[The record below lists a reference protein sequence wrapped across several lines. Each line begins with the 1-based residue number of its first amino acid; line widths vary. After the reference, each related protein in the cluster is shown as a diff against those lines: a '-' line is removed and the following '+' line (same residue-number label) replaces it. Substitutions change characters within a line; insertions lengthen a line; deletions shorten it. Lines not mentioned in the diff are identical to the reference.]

1 MMSWFI
7 FTCHFFRIVWKHIKQ
22 RPHPKRIIHELWEEV
37 MNFNQLTTSDLDVPL
52 EIFEPCDDW
61 EYKWKTTTGMCS
73 PFLCIL
79 YERFLS
85 LWSSIIPN

>member
-1 MMSWFI
+1 MVYFYLP
-7 FTCHFFRIVWKHIKQ
+7 FFSYCLETHKIA
-22 RPHPKRIIHELWEEV
+22 PHSKRIIHELWEEV

-61 EYKWKTTTGMCS
+61 EYSWKTTTGMCS